1 MEFTRRCPREI
12 QHAKIL
18 MPYKSSGKTVYV
30 KKRGRW
36 VKKATAKSRAA
47 AKRMVNLLRAVKAS
61 SKKRKT
67 SKK

>member
-1 MEFTRRCPREI
+1 
-12 QHAKIL
+12 

-36 VKKATAKSRAA
+36 VKKATAKTAAA
-47 AKRMVNLLRAVKAS
+47 AKRMLKLLRGLKS
-61 SKKRKT
+61 GSLGKKRKP

>member
-1 MEFTRRCPREI
+1 
-12 QHAKIL
+12 

-36 VKKATAKSRAA
+36 VKKATTKSRAA

-61 SKKRKT
+61 SKKRNT